1 MNRKELSGGLLDRF
15 RKGQKTVMKNRTNSV
30 ILFLF
35 LFAVIVFIISILSGR
50 YYISGRQMLQFILN
64 RIYGDPYAPG
74 MDNNINTILLKV
86 RLPRILSAMLIG
98 GGLSISGAAYQGM
111 FKNPMVSPDILGA
124 SAGAGFGAAIGI
136 LMSLGS
142 IGIEIMSF
150 LFGISAVGLTYFAGR
165 AISRGSS
172 TALVLVLTGMVVST
186 LFQSM
191 ISLTKY
197 IADPYSKMPA
207 ITFWLLG
214 GLSAI
219 SPDECKALSII
230 IVTAAVPLMA
240 IRWNINVLSFG
251 EEEAMA
257 LGINITRIR
266 ILLVVCST
274 MITAACVSVSGM
286 IGWVGLIVPHL
297 ARMLTGPDYKILL
310 PVSCLIGC
318 TYLLFVDDIARSL
331 FPMEIP
337 LGILTSLIGAPF
349 FMYLL
354 LRGRKGWV

>member
-1 MNRKELSGGLLDRF
+1 MNSI
-15 RKGQKTVMKNRTNSV
+15 MKNRTSSV
-30 ILFLF
+30 IMLLFF
-35 LFAVIVFIISILSGR
+35 LAVIVFFLSILSGR
-50 YYISGRQMLQFILN
+50 YFITGRQMIQVILC
-64 RIYGDPYAPG
+64 RISGDPLAA
-74 MDNNINTILLKV
+74 DIDSNIDTILFKV

-98 GGLSISGAAYQGM
+98 AGLSISGAAYQGM

-136 LMSLGS
+136 FMSFGSLG
-142 IGIEIMSF
+142 IEAMSF
-150 LFGISAVGLTYFAGR
+150 LFGILAVGLSYFAGKV
-165 AISRGSS
+165 ISRGSN
-172 TALVLVLTGMVVST
+172 TALVLVLTGLVVST

-219 SPDECKALSII
+219 SPGECKVLSII
-230 IVTAAVPLMA
+230 IVTAALPLML

-257 LGINITRIR
+257 MGINIFRIR
-266 ILLVVCST
+266 ILLVICST
-274 MITAACVSVSGM
+274 LITAACVSVSGM

-297 ARMLTGPDYKILL
+297 ARMLVGPNYKILL
-310 PVSCLIGC
+310 PASCLIGC

-337 LGILTSLIGAPF
+337 LGILTSLIGTPF

-354 LRGRKGWV
+354 LKGRKGWI